1 MTARRIDVHS
11 HYLGPAVAEMFASG
25 FSLAGGY
32 KIPARWSTE
41 AALAFMDRHG
51 IATQI
56 LSAPWSF
63 RGTPEDPALATRF
76 CRAVNEEYAELAEKH
91 PGRFGAFASLPADDS
106 ASALAEL
113 RHALDVLHLDGV
125 LLTSNAEGGHYL
137 GGDHYEP
144 ILAEIHE
151 RGVPAFVHPRNPPCL
166 DAVGFGRSPSVVE
179 FTFDTARTVTNAIY
193 TGVFQRYPG
202 LKLILA
208 HCGGPLPSL
217 GWRIAEHTVMGMG
230 PGDADIDPA
239 HVTGVLRGLYYET
252 ALAGGPHSLRP
263 ALEVTSPGHLLFGT
277 DWPLAPEATVT
288 RNNDNLAAFDGLTAD
303 ELAAV
308 GGANAVPL
316 FPRFSRL
323 TCFPET

>member
-1 MTARRIDVHS
+1 MTGRRIDVHT

-32 KIPARWSTE
+32 KIPAQWSPD
-41 AALAFMDRHG
+41 AALAFMERHG
-51 IATQI
+51 IQTQI

-63 RGTPEDPALATRF
+63 AGTETDPELATRF
-76 CRAVNEEYAELAEKH
+76 CRAVNEEYADLIKRY
-91 PGRFGAFASLPADDS
+91 PGRFGAFAAIPADDS
-106 ASALAEL
+106 QRALAEL
-113 RHALDVLHLDGV
+113 RYALDELRLDGV
-125 LLTSNAEGGHYL
+125 LLTSNAVGGHYL

-193 TGVFQRYPG
+193 TGVFQRYPA

-217 GWRIAEHTVMGMG
+217 GWRIAEHTEMGMG

-239 HVTGVLRGLYYET
+239 HVTRVLRGLYYET
-252 ALAGGPHSLRP
+252 ALAGSRNSLLP
-263 ALEVTSPGHLLFGT
+263 TLEVTGPDHVLFGT
-277 DWPLAPEATVT
+277 DWPLAPEATVIH
-288 RNNDNLAAFDGLTAD
+288 NIDNLTAFENLTA
-303 ELAAV
+303 EQLSAV
-308 GGANAVPL
+308 EHDNALPL
-316 FPRFSRL
+316 FPRL
-323 TCFPET
+323 TQH